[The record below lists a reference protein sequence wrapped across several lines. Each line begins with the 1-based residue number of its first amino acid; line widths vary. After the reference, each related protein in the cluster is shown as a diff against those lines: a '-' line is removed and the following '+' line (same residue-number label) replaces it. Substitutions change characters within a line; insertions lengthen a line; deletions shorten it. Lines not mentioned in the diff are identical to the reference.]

1 MEKIDLISS
10 EKASL
15 EGEIQDLNAQ
25 KEELDMKMLNLQTEA
40 ERSFAQIKA
49 DSESSLYELFCK

>member
-25 KEELDMKMLNLQTEA
+25 KEELDMKMTNLQAEA
-40 ERSFAQIKA
+40 ERSLAQVKA
-49 DSESSLYELFCK
+49 DSDSTLYELFCK